1 MERMTIN
8 NPEVSYLL
16 PDDEIDLR
24 EVLAAFRRRWIWV
37 ASGGLLGLGT
47 AAGVSMLRPAKN
59 PLKTIRM
66 VIGVSQSPWAWTQRK
81 FKKAET
87 GIIQNI

>member
-16 PDDEIDLR
+16 PDDEIDLK

-37 ASGGLLGLGT
+37 ASGGLLGLGI
-47 AAGVSMLRPAKN
+47 AAGVSISRPAARFVN
-59 PLKTIRM
+59 DSLFDDD
-66 VIGVSQSPWAWTQRK
+66 QSVYG
-81 FKKAET
+81 T
-87 GIIQNI
+87 GSVYRSHRE